1 MENLYLNNFR
11 KEKGAKCCSRCL
23 SAMLLNIIYSGEH
36 LISCRRILSFISS
49 SEEIEL
55 LSFGTLAA
63 RLSRSASQLSKFKNF
78 CAVISV
84 DIYIPFADY
93 RFSSYLIIVNFTQY
107 SQSKKV
113 DKLFIKINRNY
124 SMPFGFMSG
133 NI

>member
-1 MENLYLNNFR
+1 
-11 KEKGAKCCSRCL
+11 
-23 SAMLLNIIYSGEH
+23 
-36 LISCRRILSFISS
+36 
-49 SEEIEL
+49 
-55 LSFGTLAA
+55 
-63 RLSRSASQLSKFKNF
+63 LSKFKNF

-84 DIYIPFADY
+84 DIDIPFADY
-93 RFSSYLIIVNFTQY
+93 KFSSYLIIVNFTQY